1 MEAERMGKEQQRTT
15 RKRPRSAW
23 DVVPSEQEANKA
35 LVVVKNDVKRHASPP
50 RRDDDRE
57 GHYVFNLGENLTPRY
72 KILSKMGEGTFGR
85 VLECW
90 DRQTREYVA
99 IKVVRSIRKYRDA
112 AMVEVDILKHLAQ
125 NDTGSL
131 RCVQIRTWFDYRN
144 HICIVFEKLG
154 PSLFDFLKR
163 NRYCPFP
170 VDLVREFGRQLLESV
185 AYMHDLHLIHTD
197 LKPENILLVS
207 SEYIKLPGCKRV
219 SSDETQFRC
228 LPKSSAIK
236 LIDFGSTAFDNENHS
251 SIVSTRHYRA
261 PEVILGLGWSYPC
274 DLWSIGCILVEL
286 CSGKALFQT
295 HENLEH
301 LAMMERVLGPLPGHM
316 IQSADQNAEKYFKRG
331 LRLNWPEGAV
341 SRESIRAVK
350 KLDRLKDMVSQYVGF
365 SRSLLTDLLY
375 DLLKYDPSERP
386 TARQA
391 LNHPF
396 FKSIA

>member
-1 MEAERMGKEQQRTT
+1 MEADRMEKEQQRIT

-23 DVVPSEQEANKA
+23 DVVPPAQEANKA
-35 LVVVKNDVKRHASPP
+35 LAVVKNEVKRHASPP

-125 NDTGSL
+125 NEMGSL

-163 NRYCPFP
+163 NKYCPFP

-185 AYMHDLHLIHTD
+185 A
-197 LKPENILLVS
+197 
-207 SEYIKLPGCKRV
+207 C
-219 SSDETQFRC
+219 
-228 LPKSSAIK
+228 
-236 LIDFGSTAFDNENHS
+236 
-251 SIVSTRHYRA
+251 
-261 PEVILGLGWSYPC
+261 LGWSYPC

-331 LRLNWPEGAV
+331 SRLNWPEGAV